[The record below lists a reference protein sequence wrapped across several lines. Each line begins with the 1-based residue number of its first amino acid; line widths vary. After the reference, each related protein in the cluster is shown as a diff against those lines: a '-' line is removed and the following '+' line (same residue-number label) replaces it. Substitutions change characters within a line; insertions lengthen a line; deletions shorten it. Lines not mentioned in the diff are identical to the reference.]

1 MLKQLWIALT
11 NRGVVGTPDTL
22 PPAQMNITGKPVLTA
37 GRCTACGNCVKACL
51 ASALRIVGEEAS
63 GGRGRVLEFS
73 AGHCIG
79 CARCI
84 EACRPNAIAFLHG
97 TETWRIGADDE
108 WRTIDMREG
117 K

>member
-11 NRGVVGTPDTL
+11 KRGVVGTPDAL
-22 PPAQMNITGKPVLTA
+22 PSARMNMTGKPVLTA
-37 GRCTACGNCVKACL
+37 GRCTACGDCARACP

-63 GGRGRVLEFS
+63 GGSGRALEVS
-73 AGHCIG
+73 AGRCIG

-97 TETWRIGADDE
+97 TETWTTGGADE
-108 WRTIDMREG
+108 WRTIETREG